1 MTVKIGYSKRA
12 NLTHGFAIL
21 AEGWNDL
28 VQDGFTPDGVAQSP
42 VLATDEVLYAVSTD
56 GDIVGALAFRAE
68 DEAICV
74 HLSYVEPSSRR
85 RGIYRQMFEALME
98 RARAS
103 GIRKIT
109 SEVAFDNKVMHDV
122 LRRTGRH
129 PVAWVYEITVEPAGG
144 KSA

>member
-1 MTVKIGYSKRA
+1 MVVKIGYSKRA

-21 AEGWNDL
+21 AEGWNEL

-85 RGIYRQMFEALME
+85 RGIYQQMFEALLSKARE
-98 RARAS
+98 R
-103 GIRKIT
+103 GTIKIT
-109 SEVAFDNKVMHDV
+109 SEVAFENRDMQAVM
-122 LRRTGRH
+122 RRTGRS
-129 PVAWVYEITVEPAGG
+129 PVATVFEMTVKPAGG
-144 KSA
+144 EGA